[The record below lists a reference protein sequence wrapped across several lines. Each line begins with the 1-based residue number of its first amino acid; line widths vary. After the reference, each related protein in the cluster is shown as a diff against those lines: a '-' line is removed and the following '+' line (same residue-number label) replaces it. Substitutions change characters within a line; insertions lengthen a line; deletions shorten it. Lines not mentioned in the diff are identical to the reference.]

1 MGGKVGRV
9 SGGSGEGVSRFWR
22 QPGGFTAYHNEHF
35 TMWTRQGIELGPFT
49 VAHEKKILIRQ
60 CTANKDPRTCTEDL
74 GSFPRDLPFAP
85 ARSSR
90 CAPSGAAA
98 GTTEHCKIAVSFYRP
113 SSSVCTCCP
122 QDPLRLFR
130 APSGRCIWG
139 RGTSGIGGQS
149 DGSCRRCVC
158 RRHQSFMRCAA
169 RFKIFRSPYK
179 RTHPSHPQP
188 PSSIQVLIQ
197 RSINGV
203 TRSPTPQPAPTMSE

>member
-90 CAPSGAAA
+90 CAPSAVLLLALLSIARSLSPSTAPPRVSAHAVPKIRRDCSEHPGFDAFGAEAQVALAGRATVAAA
-98 GTTEHCKIAVSFYRP
+98 A
-113 SSSVCTCCP
+113 
-122 QDPLRLFR
+122 
-130 APSGRCIWG
+130 A
-139 RGTSGIGGQS
+139 
-149 DGSCRRCVC
+149 
-158 RRHQSFMRCAA
+158 CAA
-169 RFKIFRSPYK
+169 VISP
-179 RTHPSHPQP
+179 SC
-188 PSSIQVLIQ
+188 
-197 RSINGV
+197 GV
-203 TRSPTPQPAPTMSE
+203 PFSV